1 MQKVVDERKPFLIS
15 FYCGISLPELCSFS
29 GSFKSCCC
37 FNSRLCRHLSL
48 VLFYLDENSIQ
59 DYESDEKFLI
69 SDDRISHLLPTSYQ
83 DMIVRV
89 YSKKPELVC
98 GKKKCYFGFITIS
111 LCIHSIL
118 VYIFFFNTMLQVG
131 AISEAFENFQV
142 KTYGIKAQVHAT
154 PEKKIRRR

>member
-98 GKKKCYFGFITIS
+98 GKKKMLFWFHHNFSLHPLYSGLHFLFQYNVTGWSNFRGF
-111 LCIHSIL
+111 
-118 VYIFFFNTMLQVG
+118 
-131 AISEAFENFQV
+131 
-142 KTYGIKAQVHAT
+142 
-154 PEKKIRRR
+154 

>member
-1 MQKVVDERKPFLIS
+1 MVFPFLS
-15 FYCGISLPELCSFS
+15 FVPSVAAFES
-29 GSFKSCCC
+29 CC

-59 DYESDEKFLI
+59 DYESDEKFSI

-98 GKKKCYFGFITIS
+98 GKKKMLFWFHHNFSLHPLYSGLHFLFQYNVTGWSNFRGFWKFSGEDLWNQGTSTRYTREENKAKVVLS
-111 LCIHSIL
+111 L
-118 VYIFFFNTMLQVG
+118 G
-131 AISEAFENFQV
+131 AYVSLFSS
-142 KTYGIKAQVHAT
+142 
-154 PEKKIRRR
+154 

>member
-15 FYCGISLPELCSFS
+15 FYCDISLPELCSFS

-59 DYESDEKFLI
+59 DYESDEKFSI

-98 GKKKCYFGFITIS
+98 GKKKMLFWFHHNFSLHPLYSGLHFLFQYNVTGWSNFRGF
-111 LCIHSIL
+111 
-118 VYIFFFNTMLQVG
+118 
-131 AISEAFENFQV
+131 
-142 KTYGIKAQVHAT
+142 
-154 PEKKIRRR
+154 

>member
-59 DYESDEKFLI
+59 DYESDEKFSI

-98 GKKKCYFGFITIS
+98 GKKKMLFWFHHNFSLHPLYSGLHFLFQYNVTGWSNFRGF
-111 LCIHSIL
+111 
-118 VYIFFFNTMLQVG
+118 
-131 AISEAFENFQV
+131 
-142 KTYGIKAQVHAT
+142 
-154 PEKKIRRR
+154 